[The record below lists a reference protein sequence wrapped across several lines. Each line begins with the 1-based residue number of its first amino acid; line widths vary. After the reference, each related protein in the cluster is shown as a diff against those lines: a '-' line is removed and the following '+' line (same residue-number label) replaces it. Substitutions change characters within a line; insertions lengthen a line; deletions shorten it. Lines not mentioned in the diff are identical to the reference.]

1 MRLRAYAHGA
11 HDGSFRACGSAGRAR
26 HMGSVCVRSREMQM
40 GVCLTLVSSSGC
52 LERERRARRRAGYQ
66 QSVSQICTPRLA
78 HHDSRINHDSTHRES
93 ACAATDPAGT
103 GSADTVRVAM
113 TTDAQAPR
121 DVACSIAR
129 LDTTHFTGRTHWV
142 GRTRRCSGTEDTEK
156 PARSPEPCAVVAAT
170 PPARPARAQAVTTD
184 RGGSAARPRAAVR
197 AARAAPREVFSL
209 RHARPQRCRACPS
222 KCAAAGRLRRLQ
234 GDRRHE

>member
-1 MRLRAYAHGA
+1 MHGTWA
-11 HDGSFRACGSAGRAR
+11 
-26 HMGSVCVRSREMQM
+26 SVCV
-40 GVCLTLVSSSGC
+40 L
-52 LERERRARRRAGYQ
+52 ARRDGVFDSLAAASERGGRDAALGIN
-66 QSVSQICTPRLA
+66 QSVSQIILA

-234 GDRRHE
+234 GNRRHE

>member
-1 MRLRAYAHGA
+1 MCLRAYAHGA

-40 GVCLTLVSSSGC
+40 GVCLTLAPGASS
-52 LERERRARRRAGYQ
+52 ERGGRDAALGIN
-66 QSVSQICTPRLA
+66 QSVSQIILA

-129 LDTTHFTGRTHWV
+129 LDTTHFTGRIHWV

>member
-1 MRLRAYAHGA
+1 MGKQQDRSSTPPADGPPPLGRHNGVEPNAPWSTQATPTTAGMPSPSRRGADPGTAAHLVGA
-11 HDGSFRACGSAGRAR
+11 
-26 HMGSVCVRSREMQM
+26 
-40 GVCLTLVSSSGC
+40 
-52 LERERRARRRAGYQ
+52 AGYPAD
-66 QSVSQICTPRLA
+66 PRPPSGSLLNGGA
-78 HHDSRINHDSTHRES
+78 GEHRPAPWQRVHDL
-93 ACAATDPAGT
+93 
-103 GSADTVRVAM
+103 
-113 TTDAQAPR
+113 PR
-121 DVACSIAR
+121 D
-129 LDTTHFTGRTHWV
+129 T
-142 GRTRRCSGTEDTEK
+142 
-156 PARSPEPCAVVAAT
+156 CAVVAAT

>member
-1 MRLRAYAHGA
+1 MGRTTDQSAPWTEPH
-11 HDGSFRACGSAGRAR
+11 HTGSAGRAR
-26 HMGSVCVRSREMQM
+26 HMGSVCVRSRERW
-40 GVCLTLVSSSGC
+40 VCLTLAPGASS
-52 LERERRARRRAGYQ
+52 ERGGGDAALGIN
-66 QSVSQICTPRLA
+66 QSVSQIILA

-93 ACAATDPAGT
+93 ACAATPTDPAGT
-103 GSADTVRVAM
+103 GSADTMRDCESCDDYRRKS
-113 TTDAQAPR
+113 TPR
-121 DVACSIAR
+121 DVVCNTAR

-156 PARSPEPCAVVAAT
+156 PARSSEPCAVVAAT
-170 PPARPARAQAVTTD
+170 PTARPARAQAVTTD

-234 GDRRHE
+234 GNRRHE

>member
-1 MRLRAYAHGA
+1 MLARVHTWASARLIDDDQERAR
-11 HDGSFRACGSAGRAR
+11 RACVAGVLRVLCQHFERGTQEMVTLVAASEPEEEKGRAR
-26 HMGSVCVRSREMQM
+26 VGRRL
-40 GVCLTLVSSSGC
+40 GLTHTTT
-52 LERERRARRRAGYQ
+52 R
-66 QSVSQICTPRLA
+66 A
-78 HHDSRINHDSTHRES
+78 HHDSLDTGRARAARRTQCRHS
-93 ACAATDPAGT
+93 ASCDDYRRT
-103 GSADTVRVAM
+103 SI
-113 TTDAQAPR
+113 PR
-121 DVACSIAR
+121 DVACSITR
-129 LDTTHFTGRTHWV
+129 LDTTHCTGRTHWV

-209 RHARPQRCRACPS
+209 RRAHPQRCRACPS
-222 KCAAAGRLRRLQ
+222 KCAATGRLRRLQ

>member
-1 MRLRAYAHGA
+1 
-11 HDGSFRACGSAGRAR
+11 
-26 HMGSVCVRSREMQM
+26 MGERTTDRRRSRA
-40 GVCLTLVSSSGC
+40 
-52 LERERRARRRAGYQ
+52 RARRACVFVCPPGHFERGTQEMVPLVAASERGGKRRAW
-66 QSVSQICTPRLA
+66 VRRRLGLTHTTTRA
-78 HHDSRINHDSTHRES
+78 HHDSLDTGRARAARRTQCRHSASCDDYRRTST
-93 ACAATDPAGT
+93 
-103 GSADTVRVAM
+103 
-113 TTDAQAPR
+113 PR

-234 GDRRHE
+234 GNRRHE

>member
-1 MRLRAYAHGA
+1 MCLRAYAHGA
-11 HDGSFRACGSAGRAR
+11 HDGSVRACGL
-26 HMGSVCVRSREMQM
+26 SRTTRWERWPCGTAHGV
-40 GVCLTLVSSSGC
+40 GVCAP
-52 LERERRARRRAGYQ
+52 RERDGVFDSLGAASERGGRDAALGIN
-66 QSVSQICTPRLA
+66 QSVSQIILA

-103 GSADTVRVAM
+103 GSADTMRDCESCDDYRRKS
-113 TTDAQAPR
+113 TPR
-121 DVACSIAR
+121 DVVCNTAR

-156 PARSPEPCAVVAAT
+156 PARSSEPCAVVAAT
-170 PPARPARAQAVTTD
+170 PTARPARAQAVTTD

-209 RHARPQRCRACPS
+209 RHARPQRCRACP
-222 KCAAAGRLRRLQ
+222 
-234 GDRRHE
+234 

>member
-1 MRLRAYAHGA
+1 
-11 HDGSFRACGSAGRAR
+11 
-26 HMGSVCVRSREMQM
+26 MGERTTDRRRSRA
-40 GVCLTLVSSSGC
+40 
-52 LERERRARRRAGYQ
+52 RARRACVSVCPPGHFERGTQEMVPLVAASERGGKRRAW
-66 QSVSQICTPRLA
+66 VRRRLGLTHTTTRA
-78 HHDSRINHDSTHRES
+78 HHDSLDTGRARAARRTQCRHSASCDDYRRTST
-93 ACAATDPAGT
+93 
-103 GSADTVRVAM
+103 
-113 TTDAQAPR
+113 PR

>member
-40 GVCLTLVSSSGC
+40 GVCLTLVSRSGC

-93 ACAATDPAGT
+93 AVRCDGPSRHRQCGHSASCDDYRRTSTTRRSLQHRAARHHTLHRQD
-103 GSADTVRVAM
+103 S
-113 TTDAQAPR
+113 
-121 DVACSIAR
+121 
-129 LDTTHFTGRTHWV
+129 LGRTHAPV
-142 GRTRRCSGTEDTEK
+142 QRNRRYRE
-156 PARSPEPCAVVAAT
+156 
-170 PPARPARAQAVTTD
+170 ARPKPRTMCCGRCHAT
-184 RGGSAARPRAAVR
+184 RAAG
-197 AARAAPREVFSL
+197 PG
-209 RHARPQRCRACPS
+209 
-222 KCAAAGRLRRLQ
+222 AGR
-234 GDRRHE
+234 DD

>member
-1 MRLRAYAHGA
+1 VFDSLGA
-11 HDGSFRACGSAGRAR
+11 ASERGGRDAAL
-26 HMGSVCVRSREMQM
+26 GIN
-40 GVCLTLVSSSGC
+40 
-52 LERERRARRRAGYQ
+52 
-66 QSVSQICTPRLA
+66 QSVSQIILA
-78 HHDSRINHDSTHRES
+78 HHDSRIHHDSTHRES
-93 ACAATDPAGT
+93 ACAATDPAST

-113 TTDAQAPR
+113 TTDAQVPR

-129 LDTTHFTGRTHWV
+129 LDTTHFTGRTHWI

-209 RHARPQRCRACPS
+209 RHARPQRCRACP
-222 KCAAAGRLRRLQ
+222 
-234 GDRRHE
+234 